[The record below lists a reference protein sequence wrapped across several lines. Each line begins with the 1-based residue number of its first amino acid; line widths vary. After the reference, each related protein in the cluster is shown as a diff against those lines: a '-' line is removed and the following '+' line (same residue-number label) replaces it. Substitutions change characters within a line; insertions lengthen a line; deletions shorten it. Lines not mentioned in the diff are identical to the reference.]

1 MKRIRVLVVEDSL
14 TIRRRI
20 VEILGACGD
29 LDVVAEGGDG
39 AAAIE
44 LTRRLKPDVITLDL
58 VMPGVDGL
66 AATEAIMAHTPT
78 PILIVSASHNRGE
91 LFRTY
96 DALAAGA
103 VDALDKRDDDPAWA
117 DRLISAVRMVARIKV
132 ITHPH
137 GRLAAGRAPLPPL
150 ERAAVARP
158 TSLIAIG
165 ASTGGPGALV
175 QILSALPG
183 DYALPIVIVLHID
196 ASYANRLADWLSGQT
211 NRAVRLASPGPIA
224 PGTVVAPA
232 GRHLVVAGGELTFSM
247 APERHHCRPSIDV
260 LFESVAAELGG
271 RATGCLL
278 TGMGRDGARGLLAIR
293 RAGGE
298 TIAQDEA
305 TSVVYGMPREAVA
318 CGAAH
323 HVLPLGEIG
332 PHLKAL
338 GAAR

>member
-1 MKRIRVLVVEDSL
+1 MKRTRVVVVEDSL

-29 LDVVAEGGDG
+29 LDVVGEGRDG
-39 AAAIE
+39 ADAIE
-44 LTRRLKPDVITLDL
+44 LTRTLRPDVITLDL

-91 LFRTY
+91 LVRTY

-103 VDALDKRDDDPAWA
+103 VDALDKRDGDPAWE

-132 ITHPH
+132 ISRPR
-137 GRLAAGRAPLPPL
+137 GRLPRPPPPPL
-150 ERAAVARP
+150 ARTVAARP

-165 ASTGGPGALV
+165 ASTGGPAALV
-175 QILSALPG
+175 QILSALPT
-183 DYALPIVIVLHID
+183 DFALPVVIVLHID
-196 ASYANRLADWLSGQT
+196 ASYADRLADWLASQT
-211 NRAVRLASPGPIA
+211 GHAVELARPGPIA
-224 PGTVVAPA
+224 PGVVVAPA
-232 GRHLVVAGGELTFSM
+232 GRHLVVTGGALAHST
-247 APERHHCRPSIDV
+247 APARHHCRPSIDV

-293 RAGGE
+293 KAGGL

-318 CGAAH
+318 CGAAN

-332 PHLKAL
+332 PTLKSL